1 MDGSETFLYYASKF
15 NLKMDVQEKLELIKQ
30 NTEEI
35 LTEED
40 LLNLLKTKKKIS
52 AYHGTAPTGPYH
64 MAYLVPIGKMV
75 ELEKAGIKVKFLIA
89 NIHAALDD
97 LKAPWEQ
104 IDKRGEYYKKC
115 IELAF
120 PWQTKPE
127 FIFGS
132 DFQLEKKYMLD
143 VLKVSTLSTV
153 KRATRA
159 ASEVT
164 RMKNPK
170 VSELIYPIMQ
180 AMDEVGL
187 DVDIQLG
194 GIDQRHILAFARE
207 YLPKIGHKRRVEIMT
222 PLIASL
228 KGPGTKMSAS
238 IPMSHIKVY
247 DSEVQIK
254 AKLKGAYCL
263 EGDTLENP
271 VLQLCQFIIF
281 PAKGKLKIERPAKF
295 GGNIE
300 FKSYKELET
309 VFVDKQLH
317 PGDLKPA
324 VAAQLIDIFKKARDY
339 FDKNKDMLKELGQ
352 EFLP

>member
-1 MDGSETFLYYASKF
+1 M
-15 NLKMDVQEKLELIKQ
+15 NVQERFNLIKQ
-30 NTEEI
+30 STEEI

-75 ELEKAGIKVKFLIA
+75 QLEQAGIEIKFLLA
-89 NIHAALDD
+89 DIHAALDD

-104 IDKRGEYYKKC
+104 IGKRAEYYKKC
-115 IELAF
+115 IEFSF
-120 PWQTKPE
+120 PWQTKPK
-127 FIFGS
+127 FVFGS
-132 DFQLEKKYMLD
+132 KFQLEKKYVMD
-143 VLKVSTLSTV
+143 VLKISTLSTV

-180 AMDEVGL
+180 ALDEVGL

-207 YLPKIGHKRRVEIMT
+207 YLPKIGYKRRVEVMT

-247 DSEVQIK
+247 DSEQQIK
-254 AKLKGAYCL
+254 EKIKGAYCL

-271 VLQLCQFIIF
+271 VLQLCQFIVF

-295 GGNIE
+295 GGDIE
-300 FKSYKELET
+300 FKSYQELEQ
-309 VFVDKQLH
+309 VFVDKHLH

-324 VAAQLIDIFKKARDY
+324 VAGQLIDIFKKAREY
-339 FDKNKDMLKELGQ
+339 FEKYRDILKELGE